1 MKWNYLMFHT
11 MASEVAIEDLK
22 ENYRQ
27 KGAFMKHHRLDQYPI
42 PKDKTPHYINE
53 PWLADRSLLMYSQN
67 RESEV

>member
-22 ENYRQ
+22 EIYRQ

-42 PKDKTPHYINE
+42 KNTFLFK
-53 PWLADRSLLMYSQN
+53 
-67 RESEV
+67 